1 MKGRQI
7 MMAGLAVS
15 AAFAATKARAAA
27 RTETHECSIKYAK
40 NSIIAAEA
48 EFNRCLSAVESR
60 KADVEYFQIVAG
72 TGIAGKHQANLK
84 RAEQRI
90 DFLKKKLSA
99 DFPNAR
105 LDSINVGPNRQ
116 LGDSVRLSYV
126 ALTPEAK
133 AAMAE
138 ASSPVTTEE
147 RRLHTTA
154 GAGSESGE
162 PQIEPPKE
170 ATDLPRVSAAPAV
183 KAEVL
188 RENFARI
195 AVRMGQDADRDRN
208 ESFPAIG
215 LEVAYVRP
223 NTGMENLRTEIG
235 GTAVSM
241 SKGEDLSKQAS
252 AHVLLGAGYNL
263 NGVIVGARAL
273 GGGVWDEDNK
283 WRDDFGGEGRLG
295 FENKSYSIFAGVGR
309 TQKTARFGLDLGM
322 ML

>member
-1 MKGRQI
+1 MKGHHLL
-7 MMAGLAVS
+7 MASLAVS
-15 AAFAATKARAAA
+15 GALATSGAWAAA
-27 RTETHECSIKYAK
+27 RTEVHDCKLKYSK
-40 NSIIAAEA
+40 NATTALEA
-48 EFNRCLSAVESR
+48 DFARCLSAVENR
-60 KADVEYFQIVAG
+60 KDDVEYIQIVAG
-72 TGIAGKHQANLK
+72 TGTAGKHQANVK

-90 DFLKKKLSA
+90 DDLKKKLTA

-105 LDSINVGPNRQ
+105 LDAINVGPSRQ

-133 AAMAE
+133 SAMTE
-138 ASSPVTTEE
+138 ATPVTTEE

-162 PQIEPPKE
+162 PQIEQPKE
-170 ATDLPRVSAAPAV
+170 GAELPRVSVAPVV
-183 KAEVL
+183 KTEVM
-188 RENFARI
+188 RENFARV

-223 NTGMENLRTEIG
+223 NTGMDNLRTEIG

-241 SKGEDLSKQAS
+241 SKGEDMTKQAS
-252 AHVLLGAGYNL
+252 AHVLLGAGFNI
-263 NGVIVGARAL
+263 NGVILGARAL

-309 TQKTARFGLDLGM
+309 TQKTARFGIDLGM
-322 ML
+322 IL

>member
-1 MKGRQI
+1 MKGRQFLK
-7 MMAGLAVS
+7 AGLAVT
-15 AAFAATKARAAA
+15 AAFATSAAWAAA
-27 RTETHECSIKYAK
+27 RTEVHDCNLKYSK
-40 NSIIAAEA
+40 NATTVAETD
-48 EFNRCLSAVESR
+48 FVRCLSAVQNR
-60 KADVEYFQIVAG
+60 KDDVEYIQIVAG
-72 TGIAGKHQANLK
+72 TGIAGKHQANVK

-90 DFLKKKLSA
+90 DHLKKKLGA

-105 LDSINVGPNRQ
+105 LDAVNVGPSRHM
-116 LGDSVRLSYV
+116 GDAVRLSYV

-133 AAMAE
+133 AAMTE
-138 ASSPVTTEE
+138 SNPVTTEE
-147 RRLHTTA
+147 RRLHSTA

-162 PQIEPPKE
+162 PQIEQPKE
-170 ATDLPRVSAAPAV
+170 AADLPRVSVAPVV
-183 KAEVL
+183 KTEVM
-188 RENFARI
+188 RENMARI

-235 GTAVSM
+235 GTAASM
-241 SKGEDLSKQAS
+241 SKGEDLTKQAS
-252 AHVLLGAGYNL
+252 AHVLLGAGINM
-263 NGVIVGARAL
+263 NGVVLGARAL